1 MLRVFPTSLVLAM
14 VALLVLAVPA
24 SAGRAWCRADP
35 IMTIDGE
42 LVDVYVS
49 SNLQMFFSANGP
61 IQMVVTVPEGVQ
73 ANIILHD
80 LGFLRGYRTS
90 IEHSGELQVSSDGHV
105 PVRVAIY
112 APARRNAIP
121 VSVTVVPTGIS
132 LLHDGLLK
140 LDPNHIHGGTAY
152 GSANEWIVFE
162 SS

>member
-1 MLRVFPTSLVLAM
+1 M

-49 SNLQMFFSANGP
+49 SDLQMFFSANGP

-90 IEHSGELQVSSDGHV
+90 IEHSGELGG
-105 PVRVAIY
+105 AG
-112 APARRNAIP
+112 
-121 VSVTVVPTGIS
+121 TV
-132 LLHDGLLK
+132 
-140 LDPNHIHGGTAY
+140 
-152 GSANEWIVFE
+152 
-162 SS
+162 